1 MNRRFL
7 LDDAHRGRLILA
19 AIVLLFGV
27 RPTSPAEPAALARYE
42 FTEPQ
47 MGVPF
52 KIVVY
57 AADDQVAN
65 RAARAA
71 FARIAKLNS
80 ILSDYEDDSEL
91 VLLSRGSPH
100 AAPLKVSDD
109 LFRVLALSQDL
120 ARRSDGAFD
129 VSVGPL
135 VQLWRRARRQR
146 ALPSADLLQRAR
158 AAVDYHAIKLDAREK
173 TVQLTKPRMRLD
185 LGGIGIGYAVDEA
198 LTVLKIEGI
207 RSAMIDASGDIG
219 TLDAPPGE
227 PGWRIGI
234 APDKSTGAPTRHVLL
249 KNSALTVTGDAH
261 QFVEIDGVRYSHIVD
276 PRTGLGMT
284 DRSEVTVIAK
294 DCTTA
299 DSHDTAISVLGPK
312 KGLTFAAATPGVEAL
327 IVWFEDGKP
336 RSLETKGFARYE
348 VKPE

>member
-1 MNRRFL
+1 MHMK
-7 LDDAHRGRLILA
+7 LDPSGHFIPAAA

-27 RPTSPAEPAALARYE
+27 RPTCLAEPVALARYE

-57 AADDQVAN
+57 AADDKVAN
-65 RAARAA
+65 HAARAA
-71 FARIAKLNS
+71 FARIEKLNS

-91 VLLSRGSPH
+91 VRLSKGSPH
-100 AAPLKVSDD
+100 AAPVKVSDD

-120 ARRSDGAFD
+120 ARRSEGAFD

-158 AAVDYHAIKLDAREK
+158 AAVDYQAIKLGAYQK
-173 TVQLTKPRMRLD
+173 KVQLTKPRMRLD

-198 LTVLKIEGI
+198 LKVLKDAGI
-207 RSAMIDASGDIG
+207 HSAMIDASGDIG
-219 TLDAPPGE
+219 TLDAPPAAA
-227 PGWRIGI
+227 GWRIGI
-234 APDKSTGAPTRHVLL
+234 APDMKTGAPTRYVIL
-249 KNSALTVTGDAH
+249 KNSALTVTGDAY

-299 DSHDTAISVLGPK
+299 DSYDTAISVLGPN
-312 KGLTFAAATPGVEAL
+312 KGLALATATPGVEAL
-327 IVWFEDGKP
+327 IVWIEDGKR
-336 RSLETKGFARYE
+336 RSVETKGFAQYDAE
-348 VKPE
+348 